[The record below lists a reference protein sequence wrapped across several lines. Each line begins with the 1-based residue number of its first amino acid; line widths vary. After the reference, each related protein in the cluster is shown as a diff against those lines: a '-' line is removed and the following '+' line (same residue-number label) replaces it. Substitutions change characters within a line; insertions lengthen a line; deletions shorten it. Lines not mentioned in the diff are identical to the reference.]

1 MYLLNLPIVYA
12 ISGRVQ
18 FVKNIKQP
26 IIYAYLSHETL
37 SPHFLPSA
45 SLSHT

>member
-1 MYLLNLPIVYA
+1 MYLLNLPTSYA
-12 ISGRVQ
+12 ILLQ

-37 SPHFLPSA
+37 SPYFLPSA
-45 SLSHT
+45 PLSHT